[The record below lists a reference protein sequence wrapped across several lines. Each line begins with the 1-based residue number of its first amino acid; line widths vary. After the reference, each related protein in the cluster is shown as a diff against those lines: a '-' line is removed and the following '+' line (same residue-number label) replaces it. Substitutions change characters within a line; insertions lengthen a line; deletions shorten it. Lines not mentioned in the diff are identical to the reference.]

1 MRLSTRG
8 RYGTRALL
16 ELAMHQGEGPVLLRD
31 IARKQ
36 EISLSYLEHLITP
49 LIAAGFV
56 VSTRGPKGGVMLARP
71 ANEIRLNEIIH
82 ILDGPIAPVECV
94 NSKKACARSEKCAP
108 RDIWQEL
115 RKAMNDVL
123 SSTTLKD
130 LVRRQKAKEVT
141 EGIMYYI

>member
-16 ELAMHQGEGPVLLRD
+16 ELALHQGEGPVLLRD
-31 IARKQ
+31 IAQRQ

-49 LIAAGFV
+49 LIAGGLV
-56 VSTRGPKGGVMLARP
+56 VSTRGPRGGVMLARP
-71 ANEIRLNEIIH
+71 AEEIRLNEIIYL
-82 ILDGPIAPVECV
+82 LDGPIAPVECV

-115 RKAMNDVL
+115 RQAMNGVL
-123 SSTTLKD
+123 ASITLKD
-130 LVRRQKAKEVT
+130 LAIRQSAKDGL